1 MPRRGCVHAEGANH
15 PGPPPFPQPA
25 VSLPATQKGYLP
37 GARSNPQSCGI
48 SCAQTAIIPMKR
60 AIEAKAAA
68 SSMKIFNMNS
78 PPHLW
83 NIRRTSFPFC
93 SAVSSPGGGAINR
106 LVKGFVFDGARPISP
121 LDEPVWTGRL
131 RRLLVWISA
140 WLGIGVTTTRSHF
153 VVHHLTGPPA
163 ERPDVATITG

>member
-1 MPRRGCVHAEGANH
+1 MCPRGRRKSPRPSPFSPTCRIPSSHPKGVPPRSSEQPSELWDQLRPDRNHSDEESNRG
-15 PGPPPFPQPA
+15 
-25 VSLPATQKGYLP
+25 
-37 GARSNPQSCGI
+37 QSRRLFYENL
-48 SCAQTAIIPMKR
+48 QH
-60 AIEAKAAA
+60 EL
-68 SSMKIFNMNS
+68 

-93 SAVSSPGGGAINR
+93 SEVSSPGGGAINR

>member
-1 MPRRGCVHAEGANH
+1 MSTRKAQITPAL
-15 PGPPPFPQPA
+15 PLFP
-25 VSLPATQKGYLP
+25 SLPYPFQPPKRGTS
-37 GARSNPQSCGI
+37 RSSEQPSELWDQLRPDRNHSDEESNRGQSRRLFYENL
-48 SCAQTAIIPMKR
+48 QH
-60 AIEAKAAA
+60 EL
-68 SSMKIFNMNS
+68 
-78 PPHLW
+78 PPHSW

-93 SAVSSPGGGAINR
+93 SEVSSPGGGAINR